1 MLGSPLPIAAFS
13 LVTMSL
19 ALTPAV
25 AGASH
30 RSKHSPRL
38 ARVAKSIQSQMC
50 VKAPIEVVAGAESA
64 TFALAKC
71 DGTAIPAGVDQLSVM
86 ARPATAPKPTE
97 PISVLGKVRGPEL
110 APGVRRIDSR
120 LVERLELVVDH
131 FRKEGQ
137 SARVVVISGYRPR
150 NSGSYHGAARAL
162 DFRIEGI
169 RNEAL
174 VTFCKTLG
182 DTGCGYYPNGAFVH
196 MDVRAPGTGHVA
208 WVDTSRAGEAPHY
221 VPNAPEPA
229 APADAAGAKAA
240 DAAGAKADAM
250 DAKADAAGAKLPGL
264 PVNER
269 RESGGASEV
278 PAKKGSEEHRFL

>member
-1 MLGSPLPIAAFS
+1 
-13 LVTMSL
+13 
-19 ALTPAV
+19 
-25 AGASH
+25 
-30 RSKHSPRL
+30 
-38 ARVAKSIQSQMC
+38 
-50 VKAPIEVVAGAESA
+50 
-64 TFALAKC
+64 
-71 DGTAIPAGVDQLSVM
+71 
-86 ARPATAPKPTE
+86 
-97 PISVLGKVRGPEL
+97 VRGPEL

-269 RESGGASEV
+269 RDNGGAGEV
-278 PAKKGSEEHRFL
+278 PTKKGSEEHRFL